1 MCPVIF
7 MLSPCSRGPS
17 SLNSKRKAENM
28 FIKIFHSDAE
38 KITLCCEYVFFS
50 LKEQTLHIC
59 INKFLFSSSIEI
71 AAQKADVYVGFFQIK
86 FPKAEPTLA
95 QDQRN

>member
-1 MCPVIF
+1 MQKG
-7 MLSPCSRGPS
+7 SPCV
-17 SLNSKRKAENM
+17 LNA
-28 FIKIFHSDAE
+28 
-38 KITLCCEYVFFS
+38 FFFFFLP

-71 AAQKADVYVGFFQIK
+71 AVQKADVYVGFFQIK
-86 FPKAEPTLA
+86 FPKAEPILA